1 MEEVEKEKSLM
12 QKEVGTG
19 KTLMEMD
26 ERERSTTVAE
36 VVLESETPR
45 EEVED

>member
-12 QKEVGTG
+12 EEEVG
-19 KTLMEMD
+19 MEMD
-26 ERERSTTVAE
+26 ERERSTIVAE